1 MMAGEEEIE
10 KLTDTLEDEDLIE
23 DERLISV
30 KVDHMKEILGE
41 MKEID
46 KSMLLMKYQDDLSIK
61 EIVDITNKTESAVKM
76 QLKRAKEKFVKIHE
90 EKYANEQQ

>member
-1 MMAGEEEIE
+1 MAGEEEIE
-10 KLTDTLEDEDLIE
+10 KLTDTLEDEDQIE

-46 KSMLLMKYQDDLSIK
+46 KSILLMKYQDDLSIK
-61 EIVDITNKTESAVKM
+61 EIVDITNKSESAVKM